1 MTFSRAAARNRDHN
15 VFNSCCPYLVVVTL
29 QSCRQEY
36 NSSRERCVIY
46 DIDRRVRRNGGRISS
61 TRVKFEV
68 RLGKKWR
75 AFLWMIVILESW
87 KFLSD
92 ILFRVF
98 DLVDLF
104 SSRIIELFLLY
115 PRIVRVH
122 ITSREVVKINLL
134 HYNIKCNILSNM

>member
-1 MTFSRAAARNRDHN
+1 
-15 VFNSCCPYLVVVTL
+15 
-29 QSCRQEY
+29 
-36 NSSRERCVIY
+36 
-46 DIDRRVRRNGGRISS
+46 
-61 TRVKFEV
+61 
-68 RLGKKWR
+68 
-75 AFLWMIVILESW
+75 MIIILESW